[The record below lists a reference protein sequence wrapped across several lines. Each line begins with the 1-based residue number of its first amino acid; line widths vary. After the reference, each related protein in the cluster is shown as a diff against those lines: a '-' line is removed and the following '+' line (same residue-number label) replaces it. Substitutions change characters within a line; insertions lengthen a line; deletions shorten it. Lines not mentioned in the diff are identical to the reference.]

1 MGAVLSSRDIEDI
14 FGCHIWDCGA
24 TSVYRLKAR
33 DAAKTSYDAQD
44 CLHNKELSEICSS
57 EVEKL

>member
-1 MGAVLSSRDIEDI
+1 MGAVLFPQDMEDI
-14 FGCHIWDCGA
+14 FDCHIWDCGA

-33 DAAKTSYDAQD
+33 DAVKTSYNAQD
-44 CLHNKELSEICSS
+44 CLHNKELSKICSS